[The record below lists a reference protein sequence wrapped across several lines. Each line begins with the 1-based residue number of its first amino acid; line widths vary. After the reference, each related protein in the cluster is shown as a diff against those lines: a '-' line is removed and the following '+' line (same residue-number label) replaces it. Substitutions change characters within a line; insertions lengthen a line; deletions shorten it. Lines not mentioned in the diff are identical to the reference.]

1 MSSTARRGHP
11 ALVNGDGGYEREEEE
26 DEEGYG
32 AEAEAE
38 PEEEPRL
45 KYQRL
50 GGSVPA
56 ILSTDAA
63 AAIAVTDRAVLLGT
77 HDGTLHILDFQ
88 GNEVPVRGK
97 LLLARARARNR
108 GVPAV
113 ARHWIAPESF
123 PLSLSPPV
131 ALLSN

>member
-1 MSSTARRGHP
+1 MSSNARRGHP
-11 ALVNGDGGYEREEEE
+11 ALVNGDGGYGREEEEEE

-32 AEAEAE
+32 EEEAE

-88 GNEVPVRGK
+88 GNEVPVRP
-97 LLLARARARNR
+97 LLVAQLRYSRGFVAWLAIRSSSLRAFLFA
-108 GVPAV
+108 
-113 ARHWIAPESF
+113 
-123 PLSLSPPV
+123 SPC
-131 ALLSN
+131 S